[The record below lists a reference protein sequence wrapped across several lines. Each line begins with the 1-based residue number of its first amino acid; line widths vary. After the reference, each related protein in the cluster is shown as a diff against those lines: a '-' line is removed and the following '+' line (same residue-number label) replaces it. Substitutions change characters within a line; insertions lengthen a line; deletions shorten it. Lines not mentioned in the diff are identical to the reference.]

1 MHPYFVMLRKFTKHI
16 FDIVR
21 NIDIY
26 IFANATTT
34 SNTNLVNECSVY
46 RKFDVIV
53 AYCLFLYERRNNVK
67 DLSSFSM
74 NYKFSSIYKTTRWH
88 TMLSGHVN
96 LSCLVMI
103 NVCI

>member
-21 NIDIY
+21 NIVIY

-34 SNTNLVNECSVY
+34 SNTNLVNECSVS

-53 AYCLFLYERRNNVK
+53 A
-67 DLSSFSM
+67 
-74 NYKFSSIYKTTRWH
+74 
-88 TMLSGHVN
+88 
-96 LSCLVMI
+96 
-103 NVCI
+103 